1 MVERPPRHASQVAPT
16 CYRVADLAERW
27 SCSTGKV
34 RTLLAKGELPS
45 FDLGG
50 MVRIPI
56 NDVIAYEAR
65 CLQQVKPVP
74 APGSPESPAATL
86 GTSMTHRRRISTG
99 CTDRAEAEAALA
111 AYLRGH
117 VRYCP

>member
-1 MVERPPRHASQVAPT
+1 
-16 CYRVADLAERW
+16 VADLAERW

-65 CLQQVKPVP
+65 CLQQVKPAP

-86 GTSMTHRRRISTG
+86 GTSMTPAVASLRDARIA
-99 CTDRAEAEAALA
+99 RK
-111 AYLRGH
+111 LRQ
-117 VRYCP
+117 P